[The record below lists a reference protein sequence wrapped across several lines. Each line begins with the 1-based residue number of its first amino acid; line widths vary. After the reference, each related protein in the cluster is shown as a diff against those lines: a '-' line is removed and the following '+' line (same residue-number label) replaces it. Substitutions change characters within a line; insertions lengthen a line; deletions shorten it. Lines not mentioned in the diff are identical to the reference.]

1 MEIDEGIIKERL
13 NKLFEEENDCPIRN
27 ICIYPYGELGKSVH
41 NLIKEQ
47 YKNINVVCIFDN
59 YLCNNNDIKHIE
71 ELVSFPQQSIDK
83 ILICTVTFYNEILSS
98 IPDCFKNK
106 TYSMFFKK
114 SEISLYDSINIR
126 KYPYDNLTFVLQ
138 FQTNNR
144 IKETELKKRIRRD
157 SNKKVKVC
165 FLVSYISR
173 LGFLSIYNR
182 MISDGTF
189 TPFILLYNAHENL
202 FYSNN
207 NSEKE
212 WNKHCE
218 SFDYLKN
225 KGYKVINGYD
235 EKRGFIPLDNFDI
248 DIIITEDVYLDPML
262 LHYSNAYI
270 NTNYLVCY
278 LNYGFNV
285 SNSFDYHYNNPISC
299 TGWKIF
305 VETKPD
311 YSEFMKHS
319 KYCGLNVVLTGSP
332 RLDHYSEPINEHC
345 IPNKINNGKP
355 IIIYAPHWTIDFKP
369 DYLSYGTFHLYY
381 NFFLNL
387 AKTNPQFNFV
397 FKPHPELS
405 RRLNYLGIMSYD
417 EYEDYLNQWN
427 SLDNGYVYEQGDY
440 IDLFRKSA
448 LLIQDSGSFI
458 CEWLPSLN
466 PCIYL
471 INPINKDNFYEGYS
485 SLARNILKSYYH
497 CFSVED
503 IQDCFNSIMVDKKDP
518 LYKAREKSIKDN
530 FINIGSAGEK
540 IVNYLKKVLLD

>member
-189 TPFILLYNAHENL
+189 TPFI
-202 FYSNN
+202 
-207 NSEKE
+207 
-212 WNKHCE
+212 C
-218 SFDYLKN
+218 
-225 KGYKVINGYD
+225 
-235 EKRGFIPLDNFDI
+235 
-248 DIIITEDVYLDPML
+248 
-262 LHYSNAYI
+262 
-270 NTNYLVCY
+270 
-278 LNYGFNV
+278 
-285 SNSFDYHYNNPISC
+285 
-299 TGWKIF
+299 
-305 VETKPD
+305 
-311 YSEFMKHS
+311 
-319 KYCGLNVVLTGSP
+319 
-332 RLDHYSEPINEHC
+332 
-345 IPNKINNGKP
+345 
-355 IIIYAPHWTIDFKP
+355 
-369 DYLSYGTFHLYY
+369 
-381 NFFLNL
+381 
-387 AKTNPQFNFV
+387 
-397 FKPHPELS
+397 
-405 RRLNYLGIMSYD
+405 
-417 EYEDYLNQWN
+417 
-427 SLDNGYVYEQGDY
+427 
-440 IDLFRKSA
+440 
-448 LLIQDSGSFI
+448 
-458 CEWLPSLN
+458 
-466 PCIYL
+466 
-471 INPINKDNFYEGYS
+471 
-485 SLARNILKSYYH
+485 
-497 CFSVED
+497 
-503 IQDCFNSIMVDKKDP
+503 
-518 LYKAREKSIKDN
+518 
-530 FINIGSAGEK
+530 
-540 IVNYLKKVLLD
+540 